1 MTTGNRRRL
10 EISDDQP
17 MIRGADRSDNNEKMV
32 KDRGD
37 RGLFLDHLYF

>member
-17 MIRGADRSDNNEKMV
+17 MIRGVDRSDNNEKW
-32 KDRGD
+32 
-37 RGLFLDHLYF
+37 